1 MIALKNIKGQ
11 MTNEQ
16 GAESEVARS
25 SDSKAHRGQH
35 RQGAAGH
42 PFSFSFFLSERSHPP
57 MLSPQILLSL
67 STAVA
72 LHRLVK
78 ASLVIV
84 APQTAI
90 IRAEQ
95 WLRGKARGGSTVNLH
110 KITTGGGRLKDCLL
124 ACSLSLSESAS

>member
-1 MIALKNIKGQ
+1 
-11 MTNEQ
+11 
-16 GAESEVARS
+16 
-25 SDSKAHRGQH
+25 
-35 RQGAAGH
+35 
-42 PFSFSFFLSERSHPP
+42 

-90 IRAEQ
+90 VRAEQ

-110 KITTGGGRLKDCLL
+110 KITTGGGRLRVVCLPV
-124 ACSLSLSESAS
+124 ACRSQKVLRSSGIPSAA